1 MGKKELE
8 FYEPKPQKIATLKK
22 IFFLRNRKRMAKPIP
37 FYACKIVS
45 HMTTVTNVT
54 IMAIETL

>member
-22 IFFLRNRKRMAKPIP
+22 KNFFLRNRKRMAKPIP
-37 FYACKIVS
+37 LYACKVS
-45 HMTTVTNVT
+45 PKLSVT
-54 IMAIETL
+54 